1 MNCASLEDDVMV
13 DLSVNVG
20 VMMKG
25 KGFMDKNM
33 NVGMKDFRPEQ
44 MKVERILHEEFP
56 DLEIRLEFPV
66 NNLKIDGHPC
76 AGAVLDIAILG
87 YKVAIRMMGEIHQ
100 WSKKSRVKDQYQIFY
115 FLYNLISHHQLHY
128 SIHYHQYHLL
138 DPKLT
143 IIPLLHCN
151 HILEL

>member
-1 MNCASLEDDVMV
+1 
-13 DLSVNVG
+13 
-20 VMMKG
+20 MMKG

-33 NVGMKDFRPEQ
+33 NVGMKDFRPER

-100 WSKKSRVKDQYQIFY
+100 WSKKSRVKDQYQLYALEEAGWQVIDFIKDEFPAVWNKSKKEVKLNEAKKEVLDRLRKEKVA
-115 FLYNLISHHQLHY
+115 FL
-128 SIHYHQYHLL
+128 
-138 DPKLT
+138 
-143 IIPLLHCN
+143 
-151 HILEL
+151 